1 MRLKR
6 TGGLDREDALSQ
18 AMILLFSVSL
28 GMATVLIPLVA
39 AAAGYSLTAV
49 GFLVATSGVTQLLA
63 RMGMGVLLD
72 RFATRTFVLAALI
85 LLLVSCVMLGLSD
98 ALVVFVIS
106 QLLQGAA
113 RAYFFTGAQ
122 THVIRGSRR
131 AVSALARMNVM
142 NGVGLLIGPILA
154 GVIGDVS
161 LQGALLVAAGIAAV
175 AIPVSLVLAR
185 HAPFARPIVD
195 GDPTR
200 PVWLMPGV
208 TAAGWMGVSA
218 GAWRGILNSY
228 MPVLLTAAGHSIP
241 VVGALTTVANLAAL
255 CGSSIAGIVYRM
267 GIRALIVLATGLAIG
282 GIAVVTFTMD
292 SLWLAAVF
300 LFVSGIGAG
309 LLQTL
314 GPTLATESVGQED
327 RGRSLA
333 AVGTYRAA
341 SLLLVPMGIGAL
353 VLVLPS
359 AALATAVVAVVVGLP
374 TVFVRPG
381 PLAQET

>member
-1 MRLKR
+1 MRLTR
-6 TGGLDREDALSQ
+6 AGGLDREDVLSQ
-18 AMILLFSVSL
+18 VMILLFSVSL
-28 GMATVLIPLVA
+28 GMAAVLVPLVA

-49 GFLVATSGVTQLLA
+49 GFLVATSAVTQLLA

-85 LLLVSCVMLGLSD
+85 LLLVSCAMLGLSD
-98 ALVVFVIS
+98 ALAVFVIS

-122 THVIRGSRR
+122 THVIRGARP
-131 AVSALARMNVM
+131 AVSALALTSVM
-142 NGVGLLIGPILA
+142 NGVGLLIGPMLA
-154 GVIGDVS
+154 GVIGGVS

-175 AIPVSLVLAR
+175 AIPVSLALAR
-185 HAPFARPIVD
+185 YAPFARPVVED
-195 GDPTR
+195 SPPR
-200 PVWLMPGV
+200 PVWRRPGV

-241 VVGALTTVANLAAL
+241 LAGALTTVANLAAL
-255 CGSSIAGIVYRM
+255 CGSSIAGLVYRM
-267 GIRALIVLATGLAIG
+267 GMKALIVLATGLAIG
-282 GIAVVTFTMD
+282 GLVVVTCTLD

-300 LFVSGIGAG
+300 LFVSGVGAG

-314 GPTLATESVGQED
+314 GPTLATESVGPED
-327 RGRSLA
+327 RGRSIA
-333 AVGTYRAA
+333 AAGTYRAA
-341 SLLLVPMGIGAL
+341 SLLLVPMSIGAL

-359 AALATAVVAVVVGLP
+359 AALATAVVAVAVGLP

-381 PLAQET
+381 PRA

>member
-6 TGGLDREDALSQ
+6 AGGLDREDVLSQ
-18 AMILLFSVSL
+18 AVILMFSVSL

-63 RMGMGVLLD
+63 RMGMGVLMD
-72 RFATRTFVLAALI
+72 RLATRTFVLAALI

-122 THVIRGSRR
+122 THVLRGSRR

-185 HAPFARPIVD
+185 HAPFARLVVD

-200 PVWLMPGV
+200 PVWLRPGV

-267 GIRALIVLATGLAIG
+267 GIRALIVFATGLAIG
-282 GIAVVTFTMD
+282 GIAVVTFTTG
-292 SLWLAAVF
+292 SLWLAAVY

-314 GPTLATESVGQED
+314 GPTLATESVGLED

-374 TVFVRPG
+374 TVLVRPG
-381 PLAQET
+381 LRA